1 MMDKNRKTLSISGDT
16 VQSVSI
22 RQKVTLG
29 DWMTVSVDTEGIVIC
44 PPEGIKFGDCST
56 LPETFSRGTGVLDS
70 NDRLIYEGDIIRYAD
85 LCDYQC
91 YEEAKEHPELYDGTD
106 PEEYVEY
113 GVVDWFGDEDYPA
126 FDFAPHDFECNGFS
140 YLKNSDYVV
149 EVVGNKWDDPELAEK
164 VMRRGKVV
172 G

>member
-1 MMDKNRKTLSISGDT
+1 MMDKNHKTLTFTGKVNAQMT
-16 VQSVSI
+16 A
-22 RQKVTLG
+22 REKVTAG
-29 DWMTVSVDTEGIVIC
+29 GWITISVDAEAIDIF
-44 PPEGIKFGDCST
+44 PPDGFPYHECIT

-70 NDRLIYEGDIIRYAD
+70 NNRLIYEGDIIRYAD

-113 GVVDWFGDEDYPA
+113 GIVDWFGDHDYPA
-126 FDFAPHDFECNGFS
+126 FDFTPHDFECNGFS
-140 YLKNSDYVV
+140 YLRAWDYVV

-164 VMRRGKVV
+164 VMRCGKVV

>member
-1 MMDKNRKTLSISGDT
+1 MMDKNLKTLTFTGKVNAQMT
-16 VQSVSI
+16 A
-22 RQKVTLG
+22 REKVTAG
-29 DWMTVSVDTEGIVIC
+29 GWITISVDAEAIDIFPPDGIPYHECI
-44 PPEGIKFGDCST
+44 T

-70 NDRLIYEGDIIRYAD
+70 SNRLIYEGDIIRYAD
-85 LCDYQC
+85 LCDYLC
-91 YEEAKEHPELYDGTD
+91 YEEAKERPELYDGTD

-113 GVVDWFGDEDYPA
+113 GIVDWFSDEGYPA

-140 YLKNSDYVV
+140 YLRAGDYVV

-164 VMRRGKVV
+164 VMRCGKVV